1 MLTAYA
7 AKKYLLPHLLREC
20 LAYID
25 KNISPNTACA
35 VYEFAVAI
43 NSSQLM
49 FQALQIIDRQ
59 TYHVITHKSFK

>member
-25 KNISPNTACA
+25 KNISANTACS
-35 VYEFAVAI
+35 VYEFATVI